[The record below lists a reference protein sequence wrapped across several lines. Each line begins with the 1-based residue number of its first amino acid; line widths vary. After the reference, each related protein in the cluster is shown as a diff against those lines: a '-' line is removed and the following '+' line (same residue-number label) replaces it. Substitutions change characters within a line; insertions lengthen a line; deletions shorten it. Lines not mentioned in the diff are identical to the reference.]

1 MCISVTYECKYII
14 PKVFTCVLL
23 IILINRCLSLVTPVI
38 ISPPSPYSLPHL
50 LSPSF
55 SAHPHTLF
63 RNNSL
68 ASKSYDQF
76 MKIIAMPYLHG
87 LLKHN
92 VDQMYEDKRVVELDP
107 SQLDR

>member
-1 MCISVTYECKYII
+1 MQ
-14 PKVFTCVLL
+14 VLGDSFSSP
-23 IILINRCLSLVTPVI
+23 SLC
-38 ISPPSPYSLPHL
+38 PPSQPHV
-50 LSPSF
+50 SFPSS

-87 LLKHN
+87 LLKVP
-92 VDQMYEDKRVVELDP
+92 VDQMYEDRRVVELDP
-107 SQLDR
+107 TQLDR